1 MHIKYKYEVLK
12 HMQAFKW
19 TWYFL
24 SSINGTKFNWS
35 NHSIIVFIHN
45 YPTVLTQEFV

>member
-12 HMQAFKW
+12 HMQGFKW

-24 SSINGTKFNWS
+24 SSINGTNWS